1 MVDLAAYKGR
11 EQAFIKHCL
20 LEEYLSSWSYKIGS
34 KWDSLIYIDGFAG
47 PWGVTDDKYS
57 DASFGIAVRILKD
70 AVRALRQ
77 GGNTQIKALA
87 VFVEKNPAAF
97 VKLNAF
103 ANSESTNEVKTV
115 ALKGRFTNSIP
126 TILEN
131 IAKAGKNPFKFVFLD
146 QKGWAAAPIHEMK
159 SVLAGRSS
167 EVLFNLMTSFLTR
180 FVEHDQT
187 AASYQQLFGREG
199 VLELIRDIPK
209 GTGER
214 EQAVVREYCIS
225 LRLLCGFRYV
235 SQAVILEPEKEKV
248 RYYLIF
254 ATNHPRGIE
263 VFKSA
268 EMKAA
273 RMQDDIRHEAKVG
286 KTGQEEMLFDSIVP
300 RSVVAM
306 KLRKFYLKMAREKVV
321 QSILEAPD
329 AGIVYAELFCAAM
342 SFPLVTPG
350 DLNGWLNDFEPAIEV
365 QLTGSTKR
373 NKPSATEADRILVM
387 DRQILHAMR

>member
-1 MVDLAAYKGR
+1 
-11 EQAFIKHCL
+11 
-20 LEEYLSSWSYKIGS
+20 
-34 KWDSLIYIDGFAG
+34 
-47 PWGVTDDKYS
+47 
-57 DASFGIAVRILKD
+57 
-70 AVRALRQ
+70 
-77 GGNTQIKALA
+77 
-87 VFVEKNPAAF
+87 
-97 VKLNAF
+97 
-103 ANSESTNEVKTV
+103 
-115 ALKGRFTNSIP
+115 
-126 TILEN
+126 
-131 IAKAGKNPFKFVFLD
+131 
-146 QKGWAAAPIHEMK
+146 MK